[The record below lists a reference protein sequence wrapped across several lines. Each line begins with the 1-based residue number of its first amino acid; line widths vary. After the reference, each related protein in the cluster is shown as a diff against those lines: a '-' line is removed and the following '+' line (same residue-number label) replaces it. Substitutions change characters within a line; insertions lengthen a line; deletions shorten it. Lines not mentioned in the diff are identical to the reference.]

1 MRVCKYSTLEIALV
15 YRLREDHPDV
25 DPTYC
30 IVVAALAHVGFAEP
44 TVGYATLLSFFLD
57 SF

>member
-30 IVVAALAHVGFAEP
+30 IVAPLQPLHMWGSP
-44 TVGYATLLSFFLD
+44 NQRLATLRF
-57 SF
+57 